1 MSLWSCSDIDFFGVI
16 IILFFIYVDF
26 VFLMIDYSNKLWL
39 GSLELVFFV
48 RGVIILWF
56 YVFLVN
62 VVIFGGFF
70 FVLKK
75 VRGIMYEICFY

>member
-70 FVLKK
+70 FL
-75 VRGIMYEICFY
+75 F